1 MQSIKITSFNH
12 ISARASGVAGT
23 SRRKDFAAAQV
34 AAGEQEIPGHGE
46 TIEYEDDKGN
56 KNFLKD

>member
-46 TIEYEDDKGN
+46 AIEYEDDKGN
-56 KNFLKD
+56 